1 MEMVMLQVTAQH
13 KKIVQQFRLTRLDH
27 DITALGEELFKQIM
41 NMCISHS
48 RWNFTCSTT
57 KSMHKV

>member
-1 MEMVMLQVTAQH
+1 
-13 KKIVQQFRLTRLDH
+13 VQRFRLARLDH